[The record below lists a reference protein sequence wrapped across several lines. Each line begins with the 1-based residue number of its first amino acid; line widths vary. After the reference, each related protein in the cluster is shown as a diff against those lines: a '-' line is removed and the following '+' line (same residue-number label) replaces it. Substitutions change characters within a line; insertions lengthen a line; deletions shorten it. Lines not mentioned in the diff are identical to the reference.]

1 MWRSIVVVHIAAW
14 CVTLTSGLSVSL
26 RRGDL
31 IGGQSQFG
39 FSGPSDASIQCA
51 EKLQTFHSS
60 CASLRRNPTGRL
72 TDDLSKTA
80 ERIPNVKNLHR
91 SDRQT
96 ENSIL
101 SRYIQ
106 EVTQPPGLFE
116 TSKQSADALRV
127 GGVLEVDAELFGTS
141 KQAAADAQLRN
152 RLRDRSVS
160 PRDNLFGNL
169 SPKTNE
175 WKTISGLEQIFGPP
189 GQISSVSPPER
200 SQRVVGHKY

>member
-39 FSGPSDASIQCA
+39 FSGPSDASKQRA
-51 EKLQTFHSS
+51 EKQTFHSS
-60 CASLRRNPTGRL
+60 CARLRRNPTGRL
-72 TDDLSKTA
+72 NDDLSKTA

-96 ENSIL
+96 GDSIL
-101 SRYIQ
+101 SRSTQ
-106 EVTQPPGLFE
+106 EVTQPPGLFG
-116 TSKQSADALRV
+116 TSKQSAAALRV

-141 KQAAADAQLRN
+141 KQADADAELRN